1 MPERAKMVILNSVIG
16 RVLLL
21 TMACMFYAC
30 SVHDISKDQSFAA
43 EQRWAL
49 LPVLNY
55 SDDPL
60 AGESAEA
67 MLDTLLRMRGVERLV
82 HYPVPDNEFT
92 LPELNERKRL
102 DTAIAWARSQGLRYG
117 ITGVVTEWRYKS
129 GLDAEPAV
137 GITLQII
144 DVVSAQVV
152 WSASSARSGWGRE
165 SLSGNA
171 QKVLREL
178 VDSIQFSYRN

>member
-1 MPERAKMVILNSVIG
+1 MLH
-16 RVLLL
+16 
-21 TMACMFYAC
+21 AC
-30 SVHDISKDQSFAA
+30 SVHDISKDKTFAA

-49 LPVLNY
+49 LPIMNY
-55 SDDPL
+55 SEEPL
-60 AGESAEA
+60 AGERTEA
-67 MLDTLLRMRGVERLV
+67 MLDTLLRTRGIEQLI
-82 HYPVPDNEFT
+82 HYPVQDDGFA

-102 DTAIAWARSQGLRYG
+102 DMALVWARSQGLRYG
-117 ITGVVTEWRYKS
+117 FTGAVSEWRYKS

-144 DVVSAQVV
+144 DVVTGQVV
-152 WSASSARSGWGRE
+152 WSSSAARSGWGRE

-178 VDSIQFSYRN
+178 VDSIQFAYRN